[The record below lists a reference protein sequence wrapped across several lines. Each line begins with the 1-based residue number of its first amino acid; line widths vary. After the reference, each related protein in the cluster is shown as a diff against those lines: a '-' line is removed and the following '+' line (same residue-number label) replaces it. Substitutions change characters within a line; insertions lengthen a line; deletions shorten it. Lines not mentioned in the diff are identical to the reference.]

1 MISKWWKCDPR
12 YQSDEELKELTGV
25 SREVFHL
32 LAEWLEPRYIELL
45 AERVEEKRR
54 NNPRVNAKGGGRVGL
69 EFPSRLFVV
78 LVFLRTNPTYRTIQ
92 ATYQVGKDTACRSVG
107 DVCILLPELGVTR
120 TDGTVIGDEDNLRA
134 LFAEYA
140 APFAED
146 PKPDSF
152 SGAIIVDGSFSQVG
166 RPRGWENQKVLYN
179 YHRGRHCLVFQ
190 TCVSI
195 YGERLWLSKSSPGS
209 THDLTALASCR
220 LGGMIKET
228 QVPFM
233 GDKGY
238 QGVEAR
244 LDLAEGHKTFVPIK
258 KPKGGELDDRA
269 KFFNRI
275 IAGIR
280 VKVEHAHARLKS
292 WKTLVHYRGR
302 RGKNDKFDLI
312 LQSVGVIS
320 TAKYRLT

>member
-1 MISKWWKCDPR
+1 MISKWWKCNPR
-12 YQSDEELKELTGV
+12 YQTDEELEELTGV
-25 SREVFHL
+25 PRDVFDL
-32 LAEWLEPRYIELL
+32 LAEWLEPRYVELKARHL
-45 AERVEEKRR
+45 EEKRR
-54 NNPRVNAKGGGRVGL
+54 NNPRVNAKGGGPIGL

-78 LVFLRTNPTYRTIQ
+78 LVFLRKNPTYRTVQ
-92 ATYQVGKDTACRSVG
+92 AIYDVGKDTVCRSVG
-107 DVCILLPELGVTR
+107 DVCFLLPEVGVTR
-120 TDGTVIGDEDNLRA
+120 SDGTVIGDEEDLRA

-140 APFAED
+140 APVVDD
-146 PKPDSF
+146 PEPNSF

-166 RPRGWENQKVLYN
+166 RPRRWEDQKVLYN
-179 YHRGRHCLVFQ
+179 YHRRRHCLVFQ

-195 YGERLWLSKSSPGS
+195 YGELLWLSPSSPGS
-209 THDLTALASCR
+209 THDLTALANSR
-220 LGGMIKET
+220 LAGMIKET

-244 LDLAEGHKTFVPIK
+244 LDLAEGHQTFVPVK

-280 VKVEHAHARLKS
+280 VKVEHAHARLKT

-302 RGKNDKFDLI
+302 RGKNDKYDRI
-312 LQSVGVIS
+312 LRSVGVLS
-320 TAKYRLT
+320 TIIHRFT